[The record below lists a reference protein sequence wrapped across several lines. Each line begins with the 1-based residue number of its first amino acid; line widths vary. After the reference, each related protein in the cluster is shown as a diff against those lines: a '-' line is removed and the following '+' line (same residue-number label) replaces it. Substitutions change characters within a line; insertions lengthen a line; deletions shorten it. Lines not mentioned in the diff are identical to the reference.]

1 MAVAVPFVRE
11 MQFSYGEVQQ
21 VSPRIRR
28 IVAKNPSPFTYF
40 GTGTYLVGS
49 GEIAVIDPGPA
60 DSKHIAAILQATQRE
75 RITHLIVTHTHLD
88 HSPGCK
94 LLKQHCDA
102 KTYGFGPHTVPS
114 NDDVIVEEGSD
125 MDFDPDIK
133 VGHGD
138 EIVGDR
144 WNLTCVHTP
153 GHTSNHVCYV
163 LNEEKA
169 LFSGDHVMGWSTS
182 VISPP
187 DGDMESYMAS
197 LNLLLEYDLTTYWPT
212 HGPPIT
218 DPRPHVEA
226 FINHRLHREQQI
238 VQFCKAEKAQTVA
251 ELVPLMYIDLDPV
264 LFPAAM
270 RSVYAAVLYMT
281 KRGILR
287 ADGPMHEGSKLIVN

>member
-1 MAVAVPFVRE
+1 MAVSIPFVSE

-28 IVAKNPSPFTYF
+28 IIAENPSPFTYF

-49 GEIAVIDPGPA
+49 GEVAVIDPGPA
-60 DSKHIAAILQATQRE
+60 DSKHIAAILQATEGE

-102 KTYGFGPHTVPS
+102 KTYGFGPHAAQS
-114 NDDVIVEEGSD
+114 SDDVVVEEGSD
-125 MDFDPDIK
+125 MDFDPDVK

-138 EIVGDR
+138 EIVGDS
-144 WNLTCVHTP
+144 WNLTCLHTP

-251 ELVPLMYIDLDPV
+251 ELVPLMYIDLNPV
-264 LFPAAM
+264 LFPAAL

-287 ADGPMHEGSKLIVN
+287 VDGPMHEGSKLIVN

>member
-1 MAVAVPFVRE
+1 MAVSIPFVRE

-28 IVAKNPSPFTYF
+28 IIAENPSPFTYV

-49 GEIAVIDPGPA
+49 GEVAVIDPGPA

-102 KTYGFGPHTVPS
+102 KTYGFGPHAAQS
-114 NDDVIVEEGSD
+114 SDDVVVEEGSD
-125 MDFDPDIK
+125 MDFDPDVK

-144 WNLTCVHTP
+144 WNLTCLHTP

-218 DPRPHVEA
+218 DPKPHVEA

-251 ELVPLMYIDLDPV
+251 ELVPLMYFDLNPV

-270 RSVYAAVLYMT
+270 RSVYAAVLYMI

-287 ADGPMHEGSKLIVN
+287 VDGPIHEGSTLIVN